1 MLTGIE
7 FCDDAYATLAD
18 ADALAII
25 TEWNAY
31 RALDLPRVKD
41 LMKAPVMIDMRNIY
55 DPANM
60 REQGFSYFSIGRPA
74 VQP

>member
-1 MLTGIE
+1 
-7 FCDDAYATLAD
+7 
-18 ADALAII
+18 
-25 TEWNAY
+25 
-31 RALDLPRVKD
+31 
-41 LMKAPVMIDMRNIY
+41 MIDMRNIY

>member
-1 MLTGIE
+1 
-7 FCDDAYATLAD
+7 
-18 ADALAII
+18 
-25 TEWNAY
+25 
-31 RALDLPRVKD
+31 
-41 LMKAPVMIDMRNIY
+41 MRNIY